1 MLSLELQSTLRLV
14 VTLAKQRSH
23 EYLTVEHL
31 LLALLDN
38 ENAIEALVAC
48 AVNVEQLD
56 KDLTQY
62 IEEHTPSVD
71 VNEDYSPQP
80 TRSFDRILQ
89 RRRSQHGTMQ
99 LVLWQSFQSRHD
111 IQVSDLGSLVQRF
124 SFSQH
129 RRHAA

>member
-62 IEEHTPSVD
+62 IEEHTPSVY

-89 RRRSQHGTMQ
+89 RAIFHVQSAGGGDRPVEGADV
-99 LVLWQSFQSRHD
+99 LVASAR
-111 IQVSDLGSLVQRF
+111 
-124 SFSQH
+124 
-129 RRHAA
+129 AANPARLSAPQNP